1 MRAYAVSF
9 LLWLTLLAGCAM
21 PARSRAVEQ
30 LRPVETMGCDADR
43 EFVTVSASSG
53 GEVPMAAAARGGSIP
68 QAMENLRRWSDA
80 QELFFAHVRYVVAG
94 EAFARA
100 GLGELL
106 DYFARSTQTSLEI
119 PLVVVRG
126 GTARELVTAPAGPDR
141 EVTVLLASMQ
151 RDAEQTG
158 TARCFTLREI
168 ARRLSRSGAVLCC
181 AVEARRGGENLPG
194 QDSPAILCAGYAVL
208 KDAVLAG
215 FLDPD
220 AALGA
225 DLIMDL
231 AGQANYVLSWG
242 GGTATVTLLKSETE
256 LTAARDADG
265 EVSLLATTRIRAGVL
280 SSDGADMADPIVRRG
295 LAKALAHAAASQEEA
310 ALDASRALNADFLEL
325 RRAVGK
331 AFATDV
337 AGEAVSLRALR
348 CRVRVEAE
356 LERSYDLDGGGAVY
370 G

>member
-1 MRAYAVSF
+1 MRAYRAVF
-9 LLWLTLLAGCAM
+9 LMWLMLLSGCAM

-43 EFVTVSASSG
+43 EGVTVSASSG
-53 GEVPMAAAARGGSIP
+53 GEASMAAAARGGSIP

-80 QELFFAHVRYVVAG
+80 QELFFAHVRYVLAG

-119 PLVVVRG
+119 PLLVVRG
-126 GTARELVTAPAGPDR
+126 GTAEDLVAAPAGPER
-141 EVTVLLASMQ
+141 EVTALLASMQ

-168 ARRLSRSGAVLCC
+168 ARRLGRSGAALCC
-181 AVEARRGGENLPG
+181 AVEARPGGENLPG
-194 QDSPAILCAGYAVL
+194 QDAAAILCVGYAVV
-208 KDAVLAG
+208 KNAALAG
-215 FLDPD
+215 FLDAD

-225 DLIMDL
+225 DLIMEL
-231 AGQANYVLSWG
+231 AGQANYVLPCTG
-242 GGTATVTLLKSETE
+242 GSATVTLLRSETE
-256 LTAARDADG
+256 LTPARSADG
-265 EVSLLATTRIRAGVL
+265 ALTVQVTTRLRAGVL
-280 SSDGADMADPIVRRG
+280 SSDGADMADPAVRQE
-295 LAKALAHAAASQEEA
+295 LAAALSRAAAAQEEA
-310 ALDASRALNADFLEL
+310 ALTASRALDADFLEL
-325 RRAVGK
+325 RRAVGRL
-331 AFATDV
+331 ASPEEAEA
-337 AGEAVSLRALR
+337 AGFLRALR
-348 CRVRVEAE
+348 WQVRVESE